1 MIWLPLPKK
10 ILVSFII
17 FEILF
22 YVTATSKNIFCVK
35 DGVKLVHLS
44 AALEFYNR
52 LIPLNEVWPRL
63 SPKYFGKLLH
73 IYQIRI
79 VRIHL
84 WKSGVCIAWGDLR
97 SHYGKFHNFLISF
110 VAISWQ
116 YIACSWRVEIYPEMV
131 LFSWSQGPVPP
142 NLGELTECISVL
154 FANLNMF
161 GGSNLLRKMGWNYPA
176 GALYLYSRFKKFF
189 PGKR

>member
-79 VRIHL
+79 VKL
-84 WKSGVCIAWGDLR
+84 FLCKFGNCSACGELR
-97 SHYGKFHNFLISF
+97 SHYPVFLGVWLPFPPKNFGKFQKCLINFVVGIINWKY
-110 VAISWQ
+110 VACCWWVDI
-116 YIACSWRVEIYPEMV
+116 
-131 LFSWSQGPVPP
+131 
-142 NLGELTECISVL
+142 
-154 FANLNMF
+154 
-161 GGSNLLRKMGWNYPA
+161 
-176 GALYLYSRFKKFF
+176 
-189 PGKR
+189 